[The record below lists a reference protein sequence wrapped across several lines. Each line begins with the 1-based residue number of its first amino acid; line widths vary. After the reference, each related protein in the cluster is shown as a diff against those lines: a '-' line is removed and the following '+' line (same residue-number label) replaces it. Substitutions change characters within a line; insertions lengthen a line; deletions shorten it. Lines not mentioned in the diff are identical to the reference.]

1 MQNKTTSRQVKT
13 NTFEGRPMLGSSSE
27 EDERLRV
34 LLEGNDTGHWGTSW
48 WSYLETL
55 SHSGCSRLQIAANN
69 MQTRKS
75 VLKTSS
81 SMNLGRWWI
90 SLFIRLKEKE
100 RNVRGFEVNAV
111 PVFSRPPSVPTLP
124 LKLPPAT
131 GHGLINSTQQRLSLT
146 LCWKRQRV
154 GFLQGSRHHPR
165 LLFAYA
171 DSSSAQGHPSPQ
183 TAIRVWP
190 SGIFGLVWFAFLL
203 PWIFGFCSDKG
214 AIISEKEGIEV
225 RDWRKRFPGP

>member
-13 NTFEGRPMLGSSSE
+13 ITFEGRPMLGSSSE

-34 LLEGNDTGHWGTSW
+34 LLGGNDTGHWGTSW

-55 SHSGCSRLQIAANN
+55 SHSGCFRLQIAANN

-81 SMNLGRWWI
+81 SMNLGHWRI

-100 RNVRGFEVNAV
+100 RNVRGQCHSSVLKAALCAHTPFEI
-111 PVFSRPPSVPTLP
+111 T
-124 LKLPPAT
+124 T
-131 GHGLINSTQQRLSLT
+131 GHGSWAHQLHSAEAEPNSLLEKASGWFSPGRQASPQVVVRICWQQLSTGPSIPTDSNKSLT
-146 LCWKRQRV
+146 FWDFC
-154 GFLQGSRHHPR
+154 
-165 LLFAYA
+165 
-171 DSSSAQGHPSPQ
+171 
-183 TAIRVWP
+183 
-190 SGIFGLVWFAFLL
+190 FGLVCFFAALNFWLL
-203 PWIFGFCSDKG
+203 FRQRG
-214 AIISEKEGIEV
+214 IISEKEGIEV